1 MAYGLGSTSTY
12 EQRPQAPSSPAAGG
26 GSLQQRRQSKLT
38 SAGFDMGQLQ
48 QERESA
54 RAEMLRA
61 DRFLRAQRMRQNQDR
76 NNPDLQLPLGDAEA
90 AFDQARKRFMDADK
104 MLRAD
109 ATDMTP
115 DEVQAGRDRLQEQYK
130 QIRASEPGQIVARAR
145 QVEDEANAAIRGYAK
160 QVEPSTEAYYGT
172 AGEPAGSSIRARVVD
187 EIPWMT
193 PERLREATGG
203 YGAYTVDGMTYPEA
217 RRLKARQ
224 IMGEEAQAI
233 SPPGRPDEINFGDMP
248 GGQSPVDDYALRS
261 RVGERLNDT
270 LVAKSRGRQLEGAGF
285 QAALDAASQPERAF
299 QQDADVNKAKILG
312 LQSETDLNA
321 AKARAIGLGEG
332 MLPEEIA
339 ARGAQAGLSAATA
352 KKQMEQ
358 IGRGGL
364 TQDAAISLA
373 ENVASNFTPL
383 AYGSSVD
390 PAKSFAQLSSAMSIL
405 SSIPP
410 EERKP
415 IARQI
420 IQSIEFQFPN
430 GFLGSTVDL
439 PSDDAGR
446 LRQFYSTMRQW
457 AGGAST
463 IPVTTRGEVYGMS
476 RGFIPSKRAEEA
488 KLISGPG
495 GIPGY
500 LFK

>member
-187 EIPWMT
+187 EIPGMT

-285 QAALDAASQPERAF
+285 QAALDAASQPERSF

-312 LQSETDLNA
+312 LQSDAAYNSARADE
-321 AKARAIGLGEG
+321 AKANAEATRAGIIDPSVRAEQAKLQNALLQAQIKQAERGMRSTGIPFQTAWASAKEFSDSIGVL
-332 MLPEEIA
+332 MNPWTATPETVNE
-339 ARGAQAGLSAATA
+339 A
-352 KKQMEQ
+352 K
-358 IGRGGL
+358 
-364 TQDAAISLA
+364 DAISFRITELKNLA
-373 ENVASNFTPL
+373 QENPEGALQIAKSMYSQGMAKTRMGNDASLVRKGYKTATTPL
-383 AYGSSVD
+383 RYVFGELSFGDQKSVTD
-390 PAKSFAQLSSAMSIL
+390 SLADLQSF
-405 SSIPP
+405 
-410 EERKP
+410 
-415 IARQI
+415 IASLEGQVR
-420 IQSIEFQFPN
+420 
-430 GFLGSTVDL
+430 
-439 PSDDAGR
+439 R
-446 LRQFYSTMRQW
+446 
-457 AGGAST
+457 
-463 IPVTTRGEVYGMS
+463 
-476 RGFIPSKRAEEA
+476 
-488 KLISGPG
+488 
-495 GIPGY
+495 
-500 LFK
+500 